1 MHGGYSA
8 APTRCVTV
16 RCKRKSLPIDR
27 TPQVTPWLFQF
38 RKKGFYKGLGLV
50 YRVVFTF
57 GGPPYA
63 KAVLNTSAVMTEEN
77 EYAGTQR

>member
-1 MHGGYSA
+1 
-8 APTRCVTV
+8 
-16 RCKRKSLPIDR
+16 
-27 TPQVTPWLFQF
+27 VTPWLFQF
-38 RKKGFYKGLGLV
+38 KKKGFYKGLGLV